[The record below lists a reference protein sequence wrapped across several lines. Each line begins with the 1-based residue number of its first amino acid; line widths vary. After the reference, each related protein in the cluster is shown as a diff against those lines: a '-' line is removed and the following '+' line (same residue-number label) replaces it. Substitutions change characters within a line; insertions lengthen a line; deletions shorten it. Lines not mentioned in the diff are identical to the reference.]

1 MAPVRRRLTSAYY
14 PRMGRHLASLTL
26 LTIPLGGCSLLYDPD
41 RLAAAADAAPPP
53 LDVRPC
59 ELMVSDI
66 SPLMLYEGT
75 GVGGSRP
82 AVVVITGE
90 NLVNSNTRVFI
101 KEAGAAD
108 PTPLIS
114 IDNEKLEVGDHAQQ
128 LVAQVTVPVD
138 TVTLKAG
145 VTLPLDVTVTQDCAE
160 GPVTQTLSAKMA
172 LKGLDELA
180 PVVTTATNLPVTG
193 TQEYSQIDVG
203 AMVTLTSPT
212 TPTVPTVPLVLRSRS
227 SVKIVNAIKLDASG
241 RTGGPAGGTG
251 GTGGSGLGG
260 VGTPG
265 TGPSPGQPSGGP
277 GGFDNTDPGLNTLNN
292 PNRSSGGAGG
302 DGSTLGTGGAGGG
315 GGGSIEIS
323 AGGDLQVGAISAKGA
338 AGTAG
343 NGGAGAGGGGSG
355 GVILLRAGGTL
366 MAGDLDVKGGGT
378 GVRGRAR
385 YDAGGT
391 AMVTPGELGT
401 DHLRG
406 PMFSSLPMTVRT
418 PKPAFMVLG
427 KPLTSFKY
435 FVFKPDGSVSSLTQV
450 LFGAD
455 GTAKVT
461 LSEEL
466 KPGASQICLVTE
478 SGGATSQTSNCADI
492 AYLY

>member
-1 MAPVRRRLTSAYY
+1 
-14 PRMGRHLASLTL
+14 MGRHLAKLTL

-59 ELMVSDI
+59 ELKITDI

-90 NLVNSNTRVFI
+90 NLVNSNTRVFV
-101 KEAGAAD
+101 KKSGEPD
-108 PTPLIS
+108 PTTLIS
-114 IDNEKLEVGDHAQQ
+114 LDNEKLEVGDHAQQ
-128 LVAQVTVPVD
+128 LVAQVTVPID
-138 TVTLKAG
+138 TMTLKAG
-145 VTLPLDVTVTQDCAE
+145 TTIPLDVTVTQDCDT
-160 GPVTQTLSAKMA
+160 GPVTVMLSGKIA
-172 LKGLDELA
+172 LKGLDEL
-180 PVVTTATNLPVTG
+180 VLTG
-193 TQEYSQIDVG
+193 TTLSLVGGVQEFSQIDIG
-203 AMVTLTSPT
+203 AAVAI
-212 TPTVPTVPLVLRSRS
+212 TPMAGQTMPIVLRSRS
-227 SVKIVNAIKLDASG
+227 SVKIANASAIKLDATG

-302 DGSTLGTGGAGGG
+302 DGSTLGTGGTGGG

-323 AGGDLQVGAISAKGA
+323 AGGDLQVGAISARGA

-343 NGGAGAGGGGSG
+343 SGGAGAGGGGSG
-355 GVILLRAGGTL
+355 GAILLRAGGTL
-366 MAGDLDVKGGGT
+366 TAGDLDVRSAGT

-391 AMVTPGELGT
+391 AMVNAGELGM

-406 PMFSSLPMTVRT
+406 PMFGNLPFSVRT
-418 PKPAFMVLG
+418 PKPEFTVLG
-427 KPLTSFKY
+427 KPLTAFKY

-450 LFGAD
+450 LFRAD

-466 KPGASQICLVTE
+466 KPGANQICLVTE
-478 SGGATSQTSNCADI
+478 SGSATSQTSNCADI